1 MNPVQANGPAAIER
15 EAGRRPPA
23 WALGSAST
31 LDRLR
36 SRPGRLRLALTGGI
50 ASGKSTGAAV
60 WEELG
65 AVQIDFDLL
74 ARQAVEPGS
83 SGAAEA
89 ARLLG
94 PAALNPD
101 GSLNRAETARLVF
114 AEPAKREALEAII
127 HPRCWSLLAERL
139 AELGERPALVIS
151 IPLLFEAGLAA
162 LFQPVVLVS
171 LPAWLQ
177 LRRLLGRSPHLTE
190 AEALRIMASQSSQA
204 AKAAACDFIIDNS
217 RGPQELRSAARELWA
232 KLQLAY
238 ELE

>member
-1 MNPVQANGPAAIER
+1 MEQ
-15 EAGRRPPA
+15 EASRQPPS
-23 WALGSAST
+23 WALRSASV
-31 LDRLR
+31 LERLR

-50 ASGKSTGAAV
+50 ASGKSTVAAV

-74 ARQAVEPGS
+74 ARQAVAPGG

-101 GSLNRAETARLVF
+101 GSLNRAEAARLVF
-114 AEPAKREALEAII
+114 AEPAKRKALEAII

-139 AELGERPALVIS
+139 ADLDEQPALVIS
-151 IPLLFEAGLAA
+151 IPLLFEVGLKT
-162 LFQPVVLVS
+162 LFQPVVLVC
-171 LPAWLQ
+171 LPSQLQ
-177 LRRLLGRSPHLTE
+177 LRRLLRRSPYLTE
-190 AEALRIMASQSSQA
+190 AEALRIMASQSSQG

-217 RGPQELRSAARELWA
+217 RSPQELRSAARELWA
-232 KLQLAY
+232 KFRLVY
-238 ELE
+238 ELD